1 MIYCT
6 TGRFRS
12 FRTLLL
18 TVSDLLHVAFLKNW
32 LFSALSRLSV
42 DVTLDLQLQR
52 AISGLWLR
60 VHHLGHMGLVLMAND
75 SGYKILTLDCR

>member
-42 DVTLDLQLQR
+42 DATFEVHLQM
-52 AISGLWLR
+52 AISALWLT
-60 VHHLGHMGLVLMAND
+60 VHYLDQMPLVLMVND
-75 SGYKILTLDCR
+75 GGFKILTLDCR